1 MVYVV
6 SMQDKPNLKDPI
18 LIEGLPGIGF
28 VANIATLHVIREL
41 KAVQFAEINCSSFQ
55 DFAISAENGEIRYP
69 TNQLYYYKGSSEER
83 DLIILY
89 GNTQALTT
97 TGQYELCGAILDIAE
112 ELSCRFVVTLGGLKR
127 DKKVDDPK
135 LYFAATDKETADQ
148 MFSVGAEVI
157 NGQIFGV
164 AGLLI
169 GIGGLRGFSG
179 FCLLAETLGLYP
191 DKIAAQKALNVVSQM
206 FNLKIGFQNLDETVE
221 ATQNSLENFG
231 LLEHRTQERG
241 RESEPKSRM
250 VV

>member
-1 MVYVV
+1 MVCVV
-6 SMQDKPNLKDPI
+6 SMQDKPKLKDPI

-28 VANIATLHVIREL
+28 VANVATLHIIREL
-41 KAVQFAEINCSSFQ
+41 KAIQFAEINCSSFQ

-69 TNQLYYYKGSSEER
+69 TNQLYYYKGTGEER

-97 TGQYELCGAILDIAE
+97 TGQYELCGCILDIAE

-127 DKKVDDPK
+127 EKKVDDPK

-169 GIGGLRGFSG
+169 GIGGLRGFRG

-191 DKIAAQKALNVVSQM
+191 DKIAAQKALNVVSHM
-206 FNLKIGFQNLDETVE
+206 FNLKISFQNLDETVE

-231 LLEHRTQERG
+231 LLEHRTQAR
-241 RESEPKSRM
+241 RKSQPKSRM